1 MAGYLLDA
9 GVVSAI
15 RSSGLR
21 PADWVGSDDLAVPLV
36 VVAEVFYD
44 LQPTDTQAIGNA
56 AVLACLPPPI
66 APTQDIADRARELRE
81 KYAAHQPELALND
94 SLIVATA
101 LVLDRIVITRNRRDF
116 HYEAGL
122 TWIDAEGFRPDQ
134 GPLLD
139 SRAAV
144 EAGPGPRHCCSR
156 IR

>member
-15 RSSGLR
+15 RNSGLR
-21 PADWVGSDDLAVPLV
+21 PADWVGSQDVAVPLV
-36 VVAEVFYD
+36 VVDEVFHD
-44 LQPTDTQAIGNA
+44 LEPADRQAIGNSV
-56 AVLACLPPPI
+56 VLAYLAPPI
-66 APTQDIADRARELRE
+66 PPTQDIVDRARELRK

-94 SLIVATA
+94 SLVVATA
-101 LVLDRIVITRNRRDF
+101 LVHDRIVITKNRRDF
-116 HYEAGL
+116 HYEHGL

-139 SRAAV
+139 SRAPV